1 MLGAEARDADAGPN
15 GQLVFHMSGPDADKF
30 QIEQDTGVVRLAHR
44 LTSGQQKDTSY
55 QLNVHAMD
63 QGQVPLS
70 STATIR
76 VLTTESSLFPKFR
89 PGTPRELTLAE
100 KGVGRERVALVT
112 LSAISPKTGAAAR
125 ISYRIAGGN
134 NQGAFALDPAS
145 GVLTVARGE
154 ALDLESA
161 ARLQLWLEA
170 SDGDQPALSS
180 AFRLDVRLTDIN
192 DNVPTFEQDLYNTS
206 VREEQPLGQLVARL
220 HAHDADGGDNGR
232 LRYMLHPFPSSDDN
246 EELPFELDST
256 TGELRTTARLDRERV
271 SLYRFLVEAKDH
283 GDPSLIGTATVL
295 VSVSD
300 KNDNPPRF
308 TRLFSVNVTENA
320 PLGSFVIQVT
330 SSDRDAAEN
339 ANATYSFTENPG
351 ERFAID
357 PLSGN
362 VTVAG
367 PLDREL
373 RDEYLLKV
381 AAVDGS
387 WKAETPLTVSLQDMN
402 DNSPRFL
409 QSVYRFRLP
418 ELQQSG
424 AFIGRV
430 AATDADKAGPNAAVS
445 YSLRRPSD
453 LFRIDPA
460 TGELLSKQLLHYRRS
475 PRGTESPE
483 NQHMLRVLATDHGK
497 PPLSSEATVY
507 VNIVDDNNHMPKFY
521 KQTYFSPLPENAAVG
536 LSVLQVTAKD
546 DEDVGVNAELLY
558 SIVDGNGT
566 DLVAMHPTSG
576 RLLVSLL

>member
-1 MLGAEARDADAGPN
+1 MVVLVSDVNDNAPQFERSRYIASLAENQPADHPVTCITATDADIGTNAQIRYSLRGEHGSRFSVDPKSGVVRARVPMDREERERYELQLVAEDGGLTLRHSSSAQLVVFVKDQNDNRPIFANANMTVVMPDSAEPGYFVLGAEARDADAGPN

-320 PLGSFVIQVT
+320 PLGSFE
-330 SSDRDAAEN
+330 DR
-339 ANATYSFTENPG
+339 
-351 ERFAID
+351 
-357 PLSGN
+357 
-362 VTVAG
+362 
-367 PLDREL
+367 
-373 RDEYLLKV
+373 K
-381 AAVDGS
+381 
-387 WKAETPLTVSLQDMN
+387 
-402 DNSPRFL
+402 
-409 QSVYRFRLP
+409 SV
-418 ELQQSG
+418 
-424 AFIGRV
+424 V
-430 AATDADKAGPNAAVS
+430 
-445 YSLRRPSD
+445 
-453 LFRIDPA
+453 
-460 TGELLSKQLLHYRRS
+460 
-475 PRGTESPE
+475 
-483 NQHMLRVLATDHGK
+483 
-497 PPLSSEATVY
+497 
-507 VNIVDDNNHMPKFY
+507 
-521 KQTYFSPLPENAAVG
+521 
-536 LSVLQVTAKD
+536 
-546 DEDVGVNAELLY
+546 
-558 SIVDGNGT
+558 
-566 DLVAMHPTSG
+566 
-576 RLLVSLL
+576 